1 MPILKNAKKALRASQ
16 RKAVVNGRVRSK
28 LKTMM
33 DKFIKTPSNESLSTA
48 FSAIDKAVK
57 GNLIHANKAAR
68 FKSRLSKLVQAK

>member
-28 LKTMM
+28 LKTMV
-33 DKFIKTPSNESLSTA
+33 DKVTKTKSTESLSLA

-57 GNLIHANKAAR
+57 GNLIHANRAAR
-68 FKSRLSKLVQAK
+68 FKSSLSKLVQAK